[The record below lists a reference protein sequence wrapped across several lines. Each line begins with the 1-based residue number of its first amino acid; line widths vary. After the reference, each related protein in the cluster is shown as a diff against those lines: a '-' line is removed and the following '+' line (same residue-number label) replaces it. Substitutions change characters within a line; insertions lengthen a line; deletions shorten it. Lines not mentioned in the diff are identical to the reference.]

1 MNKHFKFPFWNP
13 ELEQV
18 VEDFIKSVQVDNTKD
33 FGWSWT
39 RPLANIEE
47 SPESYLIALAAPGLE
62 KPDFNLS
69 LDQNILKV
77 SVDKARTENSNKK
90 LKSEF
95 NYHHFTRNFKI
106 SQDVNKDGIKA
117 TYENGVLTI
126 TLPKKEN
133 GPDNPKTIN
142 IL

>member
-47 SPESYLIALAAPGLE
+47 SL
-62 KPDFNLS
+62 
-69 LDQNILKV
+69 
-77 SVDKARTENSNKK
+77 
-90 LKSEF
+90 
-95 NYHHFTRNFKI
+95 
-106 SQDVNKDGIKA
+106 KA
-117 TYENGVLTI
+117 TSFL
-126 TLPKKEN
+126 
-133 GPDNPKTIN
+133 
-142 IL
+142 